1 MNQDRISEK
10 QEEID
15 YWCLEQD
22 GWERYLEWCKEEE
35 NGTHE

>member
-1 MNQDRISEK
+1 MTQEEAEK
-10 QEEID
+10 QDIE

-22 GWERYLEWCKEEE
+22 GWERYLDWCREQE